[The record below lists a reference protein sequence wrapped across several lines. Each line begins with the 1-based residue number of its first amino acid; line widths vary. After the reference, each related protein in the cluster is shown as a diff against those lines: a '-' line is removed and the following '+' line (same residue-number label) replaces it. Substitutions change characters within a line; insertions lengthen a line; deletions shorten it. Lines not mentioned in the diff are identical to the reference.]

1 MGGNIKI
8 DFKESSAKAW
18 TGYISLGTEECNPVW

>member
-8 DFKESSAKAW
+8 DFKESGGKAW
-18 TGYISLGTEECNPVW
+18 TGYISLETEECNSL